1 VLGVQVPP
9 PVFWVRIGDV
19 VGFMA
24 KNQRETLLKCLL
36 TTGLY
41 QWKQGRVI
49 RRSTGVAIFLAFV
62 LAGQALFTAVLYDLG
77 PTGRFLPFF
86 PPSVR
91 QWPMGYWLVGI
102 VGVLGAWLA
111 FRVIN
116 YPVFADFLIEVE
128 SEMAKVTWPS
138 WAELQ
143 RATVV
148 VLGTM
153 FIFSA
158 LLFGY
163 DIAWQKFLELTG
175 VLRLTS

>member
-1 VLGVQVPP
+1 
-9 PVFWVRIGDV
+9 
-19 VGFMA
+19 MA
-24 KNQRETLLKCLL
+24 KDKRETFLKCAFS
-36 TTGLY
+36 TDLY
-41 QWKQGRVI
+41 QWKQGKVI
-49 RRSTGVAIFLAFV
+49 RRSTAGAIV
-62 LAGQALFTAVLYDLG
+62 LACVLACQALFQAVLYELG
-77 PTGRFLPFF
+77 PTGKYFPFLPA
-86 PPSVR
+86 SLR
-91 QWPMGYWLVGI
+91 QLPLGYWVVGAI
-102 VGVLGAWLA
+102 SLIGAWLA
-111 FRVIN
+111 FRAIN

-128 SEMAKVTWPS
+128 SEMTKVTWPS